1 MQRIEIR
8 EKLRPYSRKE
18 GTKCLVPCSDW
29 IFEAFHDRIVISDG
43 EVVPISLSGPVR
55 NFLVQMD
62 LERDCAWISGLTPN
76 GVYELQLTAEDGQ
89 LFLTVRRIPKDGLK
103 IGNNPVTLRQK
114 ILLAS
119 GGVTVER
126 RLPERLS
133 LGNWKAQD
141 WDLVSQRKDP
151 REFVPTLFLLGQKS
165 VLSPRSGIFGLEETH
180 TYAQIRNK
188 LVREEKGALHI
199 LPGIAEYP
207 VGRAHLQASFGPL
220 QLEWSEGIVRKVCI
234 EPNVHCSV
242 SIIFPPN
249 IGSYRFQG
257 CRLESNSALL
267 LEKGRPVWLDCFH
280 ES

>member
-151 REFVPTLFLLGQKS
+151 REFVPTLFCWAKRVSFLLDLGFLAWKRLIPTRKS
-165 VLSPRSGIFGLEETH
+165 ETSS
-180 TYAQIRNK
+180 
-188 LVREEKGALHI
+188 L
-199 LPGIAEYP
+199 
-207 VGRAHLQASFGPL
+207 GR
-220 QLEWSEGIVRKVCI
+220 K
-234 EPNVHCSV
+234 
-242 SIIFPPN
+242 
-249 IGSYRFQG
+249 
-257 CRLESNSALL
+257 
-267 LEKGRPVWLDCFH
+267 KGRFTSYPGLQNTLWEGLISKLHLDP
-280 ES
+280 SN